1 MSTVFVV
8 GSLNIDQNIRVHSL
22 PRAGETVRGSD
33 ALFSPGGK
41 GGNQAVAAAR
51 AGAAVTFTGAVG
63 DDAHGRRI
71 LEVLSG
77 AHVDASHVQVIST
90 AATGTAI
97 IAVDDQ
103 GENQIIISPGA
114 NSALTAADVE
124 GGLAAVRPGDVLVL
138 QLEIPTALVR
148 QAART
153 AKSRGAFVILNAAPA
168 PRQIDGL
175 LDDVDLLV
183 VNEQEI
189 QALADLAGVPGTYR
203 ELVKALPPVL
213 DAAILCTAGAEGS
226 FTDLDGELVHVP
238 ATKVT
243 AADTT
248 GAGDTFV
255 GYLAASLAGGKRGL
269 PAAMVRASRAS
280 ALAVTRTGAMESI
293 PWQHELPVDEAP
305 ANNLPAPKASTPE
318 LPAPKAPAPST
329 ATPSSAVPN

>member
-8 GSLNIDQNIRVHSL
+8 GSLNIDQNIRVRSL

-33 ALFSPGGK
+33 ATFSPGGK

-51 AGAAVTFTGAVG
+51 AGATVKFTGAVG

-71 LEVLSG
+71 LEVLSEASIDAG
-77 AHVDASHVQVIST
+77 HVRVSGT
-90 AATGTAI
+90 AATGTAV
-97 IAVDDQ
+97 IAVDDR
-103 GENQIIISPGA
+103 GENQIIVSPGA
-114 NSALTAADVE
+114 NSGLTAADVE
-124 GGLAAVRPGDVLVL
+124 AGLAAVHAGDVLVL

-189 QALADLAGVPGTYR
+189 QVLADLAGIPGNHRNLAQT
-203 ELVKALPPVL
+203 LPPVL
-213 DAAILCTAGAEGS
+213 GPAIVCTAGADGS
-226 FTDLDGELVHVP
+226 FTVLDGSLVHVP
-238 ATKVT
+238 ATKVD
-243 AADTT
+243 ARDTT

-255 GYLAASLAGGKRGL
+255 GYLAASLADIPNDL
-269 PAAMVRASRAS
+269 SAAMIHATRAS

-293 PWQHELPVDEAP
+293 PWHHELPASAPNP
-305 ANNLPAPKASTPE
+305 ANPNPANPNLAM
-318 LPAPKAPAPST
+318 PSLV
-329 ATPSSAVPN
+329 VPN

>member
-8 GSLNIDQNIRVHSL
+8 GSLNIDQTIRVRSL
-22 PRAGETVRGSD
+22 PRAGETVPGSD
-33 ALFSPGGK
+33 ATFSPGGK

-51 AGAAVTFTGAVG
+51 AGATVKFTGAVG

-71 LEVLSG
+71 LEVLSE
-77 AHVDASHVQVIST
+77 AHIDAGHVRVSGT

-103 GENQIIISPGA
+103 GENQIIVSPGA
-114 NSALTAADVE
+114 NAGLATDDVE
-124 GGLAAVRPGDVLVL
+124 AGLAAVQAGDVLVL
-138 QLEIPTALVR
+138 QLEIPAALVR

-153 AKSRGAFVILNAAPA
+153 AKNRGAFVILNAAPA

-189 QALADLAGVPGTYR
+189 QVLAGLAGIHGSHR
-203 ELVKALPPVL
+203 DLVQTLPP
-213 DAAILCTAGAEGS
+213 ILGPVIVCTAGAEGS
-226 FTDLDGELVHVP
+226 HTVLDGTLAHVP

-243 AADTT
+243 AKDTT

-255 GYLAASLAGGKRGL
+255 GYLAASLAASPGGL
-269 PAAMVRASRAS
+269 PAALVHATRAS
-280 ALAVTRTGAMESI
+280 ALAVTRGGAMESI
-293 PWQHELPVDEAP
+293 PWRHEL
-305 ANNLPAPKASTPE
+305 LPH
-318 LPAPKAPAPST
+318 
-329 ATPSSAVPN
+329 TPSPATANPHVPSQGVS

>member
-8 GSLNIDQNIRVHSL
+8 GSLNIDQNIRVRSL

-33 ALFSPGGK
+33 ATFSPGGK

-51 AGAAVTFTGAVG
+51 AGATVKFTGAVG

-77 AHVDASHVQVIST
+77 AGIDAGHVRVSAIS
-90 AATGTAI
+90 ATGTAL

-103 GENQIIISPGA
+103 GENQIIVSPGA
-114 NSALTAADVE
+114 NSGITAADVE
-124 GGLAAVRPGDVLVL
+124 AGLAAVQSGDVLVL

-168 PRQIDGL
+168 PRQIGAL

-189 QALADLAGVPGTYR
+189 QVLADLAGLAGVRGNHR
-203 ELVKALPPVL
+203 DLVQSLPPVL
-213 DAAILCTAGAEGS
+213 GAAIVCTAGADGS
-226 FTDLDGELVHVP
+226 FTVLDGTLVHVP
-238 ATKVT
+238 STKVE
-243 AADTT
+243 ARDTT

-255 GYLAASLAGGKRGL
+255 GYLAASLAGGPRDL
-269 PAAMVRASRAS
+269 PAAMIHATGAS

-293 PWQHELPVDEAP
+293 PWSSEVP
-305 ANNLPAPKASTPE
+305 ASPPNPAM
-318 LPAPKAPAPST
+318 PSLD
-329 ATPSSAVPN
+329 VPN

>member
-8 GSLNIDQNIRVHSL
+8 GSLNIDQNIRVRSL

-33 ALFSPGGK
+33 ATFSPGGK

-51 AGAAVTFTGAVG
+51 AGATVKFTGAVG

-71 LEVLSG
+71 LEVLSEASIDAG
-77 AHVDASHVQVIST
+77 HVRVSGT
-90 AATGTAI
+90 AATGTAV
-97 IAVDDQ
+97 IAVDDR
-103 GENQIIISPGA
+103 GENQIIVSPGA
-114 NSALTAADVE
+114 NSGLTAADVE
-124 GGLAAVRPGDVLVL
+124 AGLAAVHAGDVLVL

-189 QALADLAGVPGTYR
+189 QALAGLAGISGNHR
-203 ELVKALPPVL
+203 NLVQTLPPVL
-213 DAAILCTAGAEGS
+213 GPAIVCTAGADGS
-226 FTDLDGELVHVP
+226 FTVLDGSLVHVP
-238 ATKVT
+238 ATKVD
-243 AADTT
+243 ARDTT

-255 GYLAASLAGGKRGL
+255 GYLAASLADIPNDL
-269 PAAMVRASRAS
+269 SAAMIHATRAS
-280 ALAVTRTGAMESI
+280 ALAVTRTGAKESI
-293 PWQHELPVDEAP
+293 PWRHELPASAPNP
-305 ANNLPAPKASTPE
+305 ANPNLAM
-318 LPAPKAPAPST
+318 PS
-329 ATPSSAVPN
+329 PVVPN

>member
-8 GSLNIDQNIRVHSL
+8 GSLNIDQNIRVRSL

-33 ALFSPGGK
+33 ATFSPGGK

-51 AGAAVTFTGAVG
+51 AGATVTFTGAIG
-63 DDAHGRRI
+63 ADAHGRRI
-71 LEVLSG
+71 LEVLSEASIDVG
-77 AHVDASHVQVIST
+77 HVGVSGT

-103 GENQIIISPGA
+103 GENQIMVSPGA
-114 NSALTAADVE
+114 NSGLTAADVE
-124 GGLAAVRPGDVLVL
+124 AGLAAVQAGDVLIL

-153 AKSRGAFVILNAAPA
+153 ARSRGALVILNAAPA
-168 PRQIDGL
+168 PRQIHGL

-189 QALADLAGVPGTYR
+189 QVLADLAGVSGSHQ
-203 ELVKALPPVL
+203 ELVQTLPPAL
-213 DAAILCTAGAEGS
+213 GPAIVCTAGAEGS
-226 FTDLDGELVHVP
+226 FTILDGVLMHVP
-238 ATKVT
+238 AAKV
-243 AADTT
+243 AARDTT

-255 GYLAASLAGGKRGL
+255 GYLAAALAGGPREL
-269 PAAMVRASRAS
+269 PAAMIHATRAS

-293 PWQHELPVDEAP
+293 PWRR
-305 ANNLPAPKASTPE
+305 E
-318 LPAPKAPAPST
+318 LPASAPDSAMPSLV
-329 ATPSSAVPN
+329 VPN

>member
-8 GSLNIDQNIRVHSL
+8 GSLNIDQNIRVRSL

-33 ALFSPGGK
+33 ATFSPGGK

-51 AGAAVTFTGAVG
+51 AGATVKFTGAVG

-71 LEVLSG
+71 LEVLSEARIDTG
-77 AHVDASHVQVIST
+77 HVRVSGT
-90 AATGTAI
+90 TATGTAI

-103 GENQIIISPGA
+103 GENQIIVSPGA
-114 NSALTAADVE
+114 NSGLTAADVE
-124 GGLAAVRPGDVLVL
+124 AGLAAVRAGDVLVL
-138 QLEIPTALVR
+138 QLEIPAALVR

-189 QALADLAGVPGTYR
+189 QVLADLAALAGIPGNHR
-203 ELVKALPPVL
+203 DLVQTLPPVL
-213 DAAILCTAGAEGS
+213 GPAIVCTAGAEGS
-226 FTDLDGELVHVP
+226 FTVLDGSLVHVP
-238 ATKVT
+238 AAKVD
-243 AADTT
+243 AKDTT
-248 GAGDTFV
+248 GAGDTYV
-255 GYLAASLAGGKRGL
+255 GYLAASLAGSPRDL
-269 PAAMVRASRAS
+269 PSAMIHATRAS

-293 PWQHELPVDEAP
+293 PWRREVPASAQNP
-305 ANNLPAPKASTPE
+305 ANPNTAM
-318 LPAPKAPAPST
+318 PSLV
-329 ATPSSAVPN
+329 VPN